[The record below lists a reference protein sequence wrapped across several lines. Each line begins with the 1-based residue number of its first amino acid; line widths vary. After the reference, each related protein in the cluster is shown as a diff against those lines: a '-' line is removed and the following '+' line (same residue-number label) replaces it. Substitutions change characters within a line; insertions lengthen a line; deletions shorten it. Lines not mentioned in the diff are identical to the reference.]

1 VCKHPGGESRG
12 FGFVTFSV
20 KGESARVRACEGG
33 RTRGRPR
40 AGKGGGWI
48 QAGEVVVWS
57 GRPARWWC
65 GPAGLVAYCLH
76 AADSR
81 CRVCSICVEL
91 TRVVSW
97 RTAEADAAIAALDG
111 KELGDRTI
119 KVQHSRRKGAYHKT
133 PGQYLGPKSL
143 SSKYGGKDGRDGGGG
158 GLTRHDVRRE
168 SERYR
173 PYAAEDRRGMGGGGL
188 SRDTYR
194 DRNDRYDDRM
204 APPPVGY
211 GGRDRYDGGGYGR
224 DRYDDR
230 GYGGPAP
237 RGGGGYGGGAY
248 PDRGYSGGGYGGYD
262 SSAPPRG
269 GYGDYPPPR
278 GGAPPADYGRGRY

>member
-1 VCKHPGGESRG
+1 MCKHPGGESRG

-48 QAGEVVVWS
+48 QAGEVVVS

-119 KVQHSRRKGAYHKT
+119 KVQHSRRKGAYQKT
-133 PGQYLGPKSL
+133 PGQYRGPKSL